1 MPVSLEA
8 FAHYQRGLR
17 AKTTESTYTRNAV
30 IEAGRR
36 AQMVVEHPGW
46 QTYVDHLSAIKD
58 KVQESRDT
66 LANQM
71 AREDALGEEL
81 VRMKLRL
88 RELDGQL
95 KGLNQAMDLIPEM
108 IKRASDLLEIK
119 ERAVP
124 PTAAG

>member
-17 AKTTESTYTRNAV
+17 AKTIESTYTRNAV
-30 IEAGRR
+30 IEVGRR

-58 KVQESRDT
+58 KVQESHDT

-71 AREDALGEEL
+71 AREDALGVEL
-81 VRMKLRL
+81 TKMKLRL
-88 RELDGQL
+88 RDLDGQL
-95 KGLNQAMDLIPEM
+95 RGLNQAMDLIPEM

-124 PTAAG
+124 PTAAE

>member
-17 AKTTESTYTRNAV
+17 AKTTEATYTRNAV
-30 IEAGRR
+30 IEVGRR

-58 KVQESRDT
+58 KVQESHDT

-81 VRMKLRL
+81 TRMKLRL
-88 RELDGQL
+88 RDLDGQL
-95 KGLNQAMDLIPEM
+95 RGLNQAMDLIPEM

-124 PTAAG
+124 PNE